1 MIYLFLGLSLIANG
15 FSIWYAYNLL
25 KDRIALVELFKSF
38 SPIVKN
44 YETHLETLT
53 KMDMYYGDPTLMS
66 LVEHTKEVSKK
77 LDDVIESIEV
87 EETTNDSNEKEE

>member
-15 FSIWYAYNLL
+15 FSVWYSYNLL

-38 SPIVKN
+38 SPIIKN
-44 YETHLETLT
+44 YESHLESLT
-53 KMDMYYGDPTLMS
+53 KMDMYFGDPTLMS
-66 LVEHTKEVSKK
+66 LVEHTKEVGKR

-87 EETTNDSNEKEE
+87 EETQNDNTEKEE

>member
-1 MIYLFLGLSLIANG
+1 MIYLFLVLSLTING

-44 YETHLETLT
+44 YETHLESLT
-53 KMDMYYGDPTLMS
+53 KMEMYYGDPTLMG
-66 LVEHTKEVSKK
+66 LVEHTKEVSKR

-87 EETTNDSNEKEE
+87 EEQPNDKEEE

>member
-1 MIYLFLGLSLIANG
+1 MIYLFLGLSLITNG
-15 FSIWYAYNLL
+15 FSICYAYNLL

-44 YETHLETLT
+44 YETHLESLT
-53 KMDMYYGDPTLMS
+53 KMEMYYGDPTLMG
-66 LVEHTKEVSKK
+66 LVEHTKEVSKR

-87 EETTNDSNEKEE
+87 EEQSNDKEEE

>member
-1 MIYLFLGLSLIANG
+1 MIYLFLGLSLITNG

-25 KDRIALVELFKSF
+25 KDRIALVKLFKSF

-44 YETHLETLT
+44 YETHLKSLT
-53 KMDMYYGDPTLMS
+53 KMEMYYGDPTLMG
-66 LVEHTKEVSKK
+66 LVEHTKEVSKR

-87 EETTNDSNEKEE
+87 EEQPNDKEEE

>member
-1 MIYLFLGLSLIANG
+1 MIYLFLGLSLITNG

-44 YETHLETLT
+44 YETHLESLT
-53 KMDMYYGDPTLMS
+53 KMEMYYGDPTLMG
-66 LVEHTKEVSKK
+66 LVEHTKEVSKR

-87 EETTNDSNEKEE
+87 EEQPNDKEEE

>member
-1 MIYLFLGLSLIANG
+1 MIYLFLGLSLITNG
-15 FSIWYAYNLL
+15 FSIWYAYSLL

-44 YETHLETLT
+44 YETHLESLT
-53 KMDMYYGDPTLMS
+53 KMEMYYWDPTLMG
-66 LVEHTKEVSKK
+66 LVEHTKEVSKR

-87 EETTNDSNEKEE
+87 EEQSNDKEEE

>member
-1 MIYLFLGLSLIANG
+1 MIYLFLGLSLITNG

-44 YETHLETLT
+44 YETHLESLT
-53 KMDMYYGDPTLMS
+53 KMEMYYGDPTLMG
-66 LVEHTKEVSKK
+66 LVEHTKEVSKR

-87 EETTNDSNEKEE
+87 EEKNNDQEKE

>member
-1 MIYLFLGLSLIANG
+1 MIYLFLGLSLITNG
-15 FSIWYAYNLL
+15 FLIWYAYNLL

-44 YETHLETLT
+44 YETHLESLT
-53 KMDMYYGDPTLMS
+53 KMEMYYGDPTLMG
-66 LVEHTKEVSKK
+66 LVEHTKEVSKR

-87 EETTNDSNEKEE
+87 EEQPNDKEEE